1 MLTSPLMSWI
11 LQGLKGVRE
20 GLRHV
25 MPTADSL
32 RRAFTLEGTEGFTQE
47 ELALLERLAKVV
59 VHRRMA
65 TPAILFLE
73 SLMPLGYIGSQVMH
87 FLRPFMTFLFSQEE
101 YDRLS
106 HLLEKRSTLEH
117 LIETIKRLEKE

>member
-11 LQGLKGVRE
+11 EQGLKGLRE
-20 GLRHV
+20 GLRHA

-32 RRAFTLEGTEGFTQE
+32 RRAFALEERGGLTQE
-47 ELALLERLAKVV
+47 ELALLERLAQAI

-73 SLMPLGYIGSQVMH
+73 SLMPLSYIGSQVMH
-87 FLRPFMTFLFSQEE
+87 FLRPFMTLVFSKEE

-106 HLLEKRSTLEH
+106 HLLENRSAVEQ
-117 LIETIKRLEKE
+117 LIEAVKRLEAK